1 MPPERQKFA
10 KAPSIS
16 KQTTPADTPVN
27 YHQLIGTITEQVY
40 CLGWFTVPDGESSE
54 ATTVHCPPH
63 LFSGHTRFYNAQKS
77 IRILKRKYVNIRYAS
92 TAAAHMWLRPAIDHA
107 DSLQCSAWS
116 LRFLASTFSILAALP
131 SRLLE
136 CLFTIYHVALEARY

>member
-1 MPPERQKFA
+1 MPPETQKFT

-54 ATTVHCPPH
+54 ATTVHCPSH

-77 IRILKRKYVNIRYAS
+77 IRILKRKYVNTRYAS
-92 TAAAHMWLRPAIDHA
+92 TAGAYIVATSRHRP
-107 DSLQCSAWS
+107 
-116 LRFLASTFSILAALP
+116 RG
-131 SRLLE
+131 
-136 CLFTIYHVALEARY
+136 